1 MTTGRTLG
9 QMCGKGELRAV
20 APDNTV
26 AEAAQVMR
34 DHRVGAVL
42 ISEDGRL
49 SGILS
54 ERDVTYRAVAAG
66 LDPNTTAVSEVMTR
80 NVITAPPETRA
91 VNGLQQMAE
100 NQIRHLPVVDGGSV
114 IGIVSLRDFL
124 AEELAQVFQ
133 FLGAPPFSYC
143 VADSERVFLK
153 NLDTHVV
160 ITTYQYASGDGSNKQ
175 QGDEDYQG
183 PYTHLRFAIH
193 ALLTPPRS
201 I

>member
-1 MTTGRTLG
+1 MTTGRSLG
-9 QMCGKGELRAV
+9 QMCGNRNLWGVGPES
-20 APDNTV
+20 TV
-26 AEAAQVMR
+26 ADAARLMR

-80 NVITAPPETRA
+80 NVITAGPETRA

-100 NQIRHLPVVDGGSV
+100 HQIRHLPVVDGGSV

-124 AEELAQVFQ
+124 AEELAQVQDEISFE
-133 FLGAPPFSYC
+133 GAI
-143 VADSERVFLK
+143 AEELW
-153 NLDTHVV
+153 
-160 ITTYQYASGDGSNKQ
+160 
-175 QGDEDYQG
+175 
-183 PYTHLRFAIH
+183 
-193 ALLTPPRS
+193 
-201 I
+201 

>member
-9 QMCGKGELRAV
+9 QMCGNRDLWGVGPES
-20 APDNTV
+20 TV
-26 AEAAQVMR
+26 ADAARLMR

-66 LDPNTTAVSEVMTR
+66 LDPNTMAVSEVMTR
-80 NVITAPPETRA
+80 NVITAGPETRA

-100 NQIRHLPVVDGGSV
+100 HQIRHLPVIDGGRV

-124 AEELAQVFQ
+124 AEELAQVQDEISFE
-133 FLGAPPFSYC
+133 GAI
-143 VADSERVFLK
+143 AEELW
-153 NLDTHVV
+153 
-160 ITTYQYASGDGSNKQ
+160 
-175 QGDEDYQG
+175 
-183 PYTHLRFAIH
+183 
-193 ALLTPPRS
+193 
-201 I
+201 

>member
-1 MTTGRTLG
+1 
-9 QMCGKGELRAV
+9 MCGNRNLWGVGPES
-20 APDNTV
+20 TV
-26 AEAAQVMR
+26 ADAARLMR

-80 NVITAPPETRA
+80 NVITAGPETRA

-100 NQIRHLPVVDGGSV
+100 HQIRHLPVVDGGSV

-124 AEELAQVFQ
+124 AEELAQVQDEISFE
-133 FLGAPPFSYC
+133 GAI
-143 VADSERVFLK
+143 AEELW
-153 NLDTHVV
+153 
-160 ITTYQYASGDGSNKQ
+160 
-175 QGDEDYQG
+175 
-183 PYTHLRFAIH
+183 
-193 ALLTPPRS
+193 
-201 I
+201 